1 MCLAEFNHYLEVEG
15 DVFLLGSQFMAS
27 ATALISKLFVPYHA
41 NWWDPSWAINSS
53 PEVHFC
59 CVWGVCCHP
68 HEFCIAA
75 SRLLTSLQ
83 PQILVV
89 PRVSSLNT
97 ENCRGGW
104 GAELSFQKP
113 PCFLPA
119 PLQSSSAKEKDRE
132 SSKQCP
138 DWDALREPFAQWWF
152 IGQNQV
158 CLWVLQ
164 FGVVISATGRKENHP
179 LLDLDPSSLCV
190 CRYCKREFMLFHS
203 FLSLVLS
210 VLLLSPCPSSVL
222 CYFLQVTRG

>member
-1 MCLAEFNHYLEVEG
+1 MWLAEFNHYLEVEG

-89 PRVSSLNT
+89 PRVSSHNT
-97 ENCRGGW
+97 ENNCRGGW
-104 GAELSFQKP
+104 RAELPKAS
-113 PCFLPA
+113 L
-119 PLQSSSAKEKDRE
+119 
-132 SSKQCP
+132 
-138 DWDALREPFAQWWF
+138 
-152 IGQNQV
+152 
-158 CLWVLQ
+158 
-164 FGVVISATGRKENHP
+164 ISACPTPKQLCQGEGQRKLQAVPRLRCPERTFCSVMVHWPKSGVLVSFAVWCCNLSNRKKRKSP
-179 LLDLDPSSLCV
+179 FTWSWPIFCV
-190 CRYCKREFMLFHS
+190 FVC
-203 FLSLVLS
+203 V
-210 VLLLSPCPSSVL
+210 
-222 CYFLQVTRG
+222 